1 VSVRSPGVH
10 HTGLTVS
17 DLERSIDFYRL
28 LGYEVTVRIEE
39 EGEEVER
46 GTGVAGA
53 KLSVAMLERSGG
65 RLELIQ
71 YVAAGGA
78 PSPSPN
84 NGVGAAHVCV
94 QVDDIDAAVAELQGE
109 GVEFLSEPIYH
120 ESGIRWAY
128 CRDPD
133 GITAELLEVLE

>member
-1 VSVRSPGVH
+1 MRSPGVH

-17 DLERSIDFYRL
+17 DLDRSIDFYRL

-46 GTGVAGA
+46 GTGVPGA
-53 KLSVAMLERSGG
+53 KLSVAMLERPGG

-71 YVAAGGA
+71 YVAPGGA
-78 PSPSPN
+78 SRPSPN

-133 GITAELLEVLE
+133 GITAELLEVLG

>member
-1 VSVRSPGVH
+1 VIVRSPGVH

-17 DLERSIDFYRL
+17 DLGRSIDFYRL
-28 LGYEVTVRIEE
+28 LGYEVTARIEE

-53 KLSVAMLERSGG
+53 KLSVAMLERPGG

-71 YVAAGGA
+71 YLA
-78 PSPSPN
+78 PETASSPSPN

-94 QVDDIDAAVAELQGE
+94 QVDDIDGAVAELRGK

-133 GITAELLEVLE
+133 GITAELLEVL

>member
-1 VSVRSPGVH
+1 MRSPGVH

-17 DLERSIDFYRL
+17 DLDRSIDFYRL

-46 GTGVAGA
+46 GTGVPGA
-53 KLSVAMLERSGG
+53 RLSVAMLERPGG

-71 YVAAGGA
+71 YVAPAGGSA
-78 PSPSPN
+78 PSPN

-94 QVDDIDAAVAELQGE
+94 QVDDIEAAVAELEGK

-133 GITAELLEVLE
+133 GITAELLEVLG

>member
-1 VSVRSPGVH
+1 MRSPGVH

-17 DLERSIDFYRL
+17 DLDRSIDFYRL

-53 KLSVAMLERSGG
+53 KLSVAMLERPGG

-71 YVAAGGA
+71 YVAAGGVS
-78 PSPSPN
+78 SPSPN

-94 QVDDIDAAVAELQGE
+94 QVDDIDAAVTELEGK

-133 GITAELLEVLE
+133 GITAELLEVLG

>member
-1 VSVRSPGVH
+1 MHSPGGH

-17 DLERSIDFYRL
+17 DLQRSIDFYGL
-28 LGYEVTVRIEE
+28 LGFEVAARIEE
-39 EGEEVER
+39 RGEEVER

-53 KLSVAMLERSGG
+53 ELSVAVLERPGG

-71 YVAAGGA
+71 YVAPDSSSSAA
-78 PSPSPN
+78 PN
-84 NGVGAAHVCV
+84 NGVGAAHVCLE
-94 QVDDIDAAVAELQGE
+94 VDDIDAAVAELHGK

-120 ESGIRWAY
+120 ESGIRWVY